1 MLRFLGM
8 LLGIFMLVTGLVTI
22 GGTVFRLVA

>member
-8 LLGIFMLVTGLVTI
+8 LLGIFMIVTGLITI

>member
-8 LLGIFMLVTGLVTI
+8 LLGIWFLVTGVVTI
-22 GGTVFRLVA
+22 GGTVFRLIA